1 MSGVVQALEAAG
13 VAIDKEHIDNVDK
26 MRCGIL
32 VGTAMG
38 GMATFAQAIEDLT
51 QRVSFPYLM
60 QHAMPSV
67 FHANIYCIDMCFI
80 FKCLKP
86 RTNSAA

>member
-1 MSGVVQALEAAG
+1 MTWRGAIVVQALEAAG
-13 VAIDKEHIDNVDK
+13 IATEKENIDNVDK

-51 QRVSFPYLM
+51 QKVHLTHVM
-60 QHAMPSV
+60 
-67 FHANIYCIDMCFI
+67 
-80 FKCLKP
+80 
-86 RTNSAA
+86 